1 MASGKQDNDL
11 LDFERSLRQLELLA
25 DTSTPTKRQSN
36 TRNQEARSNT
46 FNDVAFMPSP
56 DAHQALATEQNMDL
70 PDRKPSQSPRRDNQ
84 AGGNSTRRPSFSDL
98 MTDSVLHGGGGV
110 YEQMKRNMERTIE
123 RENERHQRRKTL
135 RQIKDRDASEK
146 ARQAALQ
153 DRNRR
158 NKSEATRERDKSPG
172 KEHRS
177 RADEPRRQPRRE
189 QQRRDPSKNLF
200 TQSRSPS
207 HREVRH
213 HHQRQSSPRF
223 HSPHGESDEAK
234 SVSNRHAR
242 GNKNAQQDKQRSR
255 TARTDASVDQQIPG
269 PPSLEQ
275 IKEQHRMNALKVVD
289 IYRQL
294 QNSPLLAV

>member
-1 MASGKQDNDL
+1 MASGKQDTDL

-158 NKSEATRERDKSPG
+158 NKSEAIRERDKSPG

-207 HREVRH
+207 HRRIH
-213 HHQRQSSPRF
+213 F
-223 HSPHGESDEAK
+223 
-234 SVSNRHAR
+234 
-242 GNKNAQQDKQRSR
+242 
-255 TARTDASVDQQIPG
+255 TY
-269 PPSLEQ
+269 PPSRARCSLGAAFAHA
-275 IKEQHRMNALKVVD
+275 ISRMGRLAWPVKRTRGGKAWPTGREGRGGAAPPSTSHILLL
-289 IYRQL
+289 RP
-294 QNSPLLAV
+294 PLLRRPLPSVRG